1 MAELKRK
8 LEAVVEPPPQLHTP
22 TPVPPSEGQTPLV
35 PPTEGQTPLQSPEEA
50 EADSSRATTPPAAAQ
65 AALKRPP
72 ALTVDT
78 SCFDVPEPVVPRTP
92 ANVRS
97 LQRTE
102 MHATVCAGN
111 VHGTQELLS
120 AGHSLDAQ
128 EEHGF
133 TPLHNAAALP
143 NAEARAA
150 LVAMLLSHGADLWRK
165 DNEGYSPL
173 HWAAACGHA
182 DVVRLLLSAGAR
194 VGDGSKTGETALH
207 RAARFGR
214 VECVTLLVQSGA
226 QPAAHLNR
234 QFESALDVAGKAE
247 KRLNRA
253 LRQVYIPSRARCPTW
268 PSMNPHVMCA
278 RPWVAEVMRADVTGG
293 APCDA
298 RGIASMSCAA
308 AAPPRV
314 LAARN
319 G

>member
-1 MAELKRK
+1 MSADLKRK
-8 LEAVVEPPPQLHTP
+8 LEAVVQPPPLLHTP
-22 TPVPPSEGQTPLV
+22 TPVPAAEGQTPLR
-35 PPTEGQTPLQSPEEA
+35 SPEDTA
-50 EADSSRATTPPAAAQ
+50 ADPTDGARATTPT
-65 AALKRPP
+65 LKRPP

-78 SCFDVPEPVVPRTP
+78 SCFDAPEPVVPRTP

-102 MHATVCAGN
+102 MHAMVCAGN
-111 VHGTQELLS
+111 VQGTQELLS

-165 DNEGYSPL
+165 DREGYSPL

-182 DVVRLLLSAGAR
+182 DVVRQLLSAGAR
-194 VGDGSKTGETALH
+194 VGDGSMSGETALH

-214 VECVTLLVQSGA
+214 VECVTLLVQAGA

-253 LRQVYIPSRARCPTW
+253 LRQVRNPPPPIPLPPTSPLPHW
-268 PSMNPHVMCA
+268 PSAHP
-278 RPWVAEVMRADVTGG
+278 RPSATADSAEVLRVVAAGG
-293 APCDA
+293 APRDA
-298 RGIASMSCAA
+298 RGVATVPRAA

-314 LAARN
+314 LAACD